1 MSRRT
6 RGLSLPTWM
15 WFFIA
20 LPVGLAFAWLWQRR
34 AAKSLMLRKAAPL
47 RRLRYAE
54 PDSIPIDTRPNFV
67 MSEMEEAALTDHA
80 FAISEAALESARSNP
95 PLAAQAAAETADDD
109 LQVIEGIGP
118 KISALLKANGVT
130 TFRQLASTPF
140 ERLHEILAEAKLQR
154 LANPASWA
162 EQAQLAARDDW
173 EGLRQLQAALK
184 GGRRKV

>member
-1 MSRRT
+1 MRVLVTGGTGSVGRAVVRELVARGHEVKVVGRR
-6 RGLSLPTWM
+6 
-15 WFFIA
+15 
-20 LPVGLAFAWLWQRR
+20 
-34 AAKSLMLRKAAPL
+34 
-47 RRLRYAE
+47 
-54 PDSIPIDTRPNFV
+54 PD
-67 MSEMEEAALTDHA
+67 
-80 FAISEAALESARSNP
+80 
-95 PLAAQAAAETADDD
+95 
-109 LQVIEGIGP
+109 QVIEGIGP

-140 ERLHEILAEAKLQR
+140 ERLHEILAEAKLQC